1 MMLLLTYLSRSK
13 HVYKWKTGEQ
23 SFKIESK
30 CDFHNGRIAYM
41 LKL

>member
-1 MMLLLTYLSRSK
+1 MLLLTYLSRYK
-13 HVYKWKTGEQ
+13 HVHKWKTGEQ

-30 CDFHNGRIAYM
+30 CDIHNGGIAYM